1 MACGEQRFSGVN
13 SYIKGFLEP
22 GEGRT
27 WNSETQPL
35 VQEGE
40 RLPFLPGEH
49 LGMEVGICLEFGQR
63 KRSLF
68 ASCSGTAESTGEQRL
83 N

>member
-13 SYIKGFLEP
+13 SYIKSSLEP
-22 GEGRT
+22 GEERT
-27 WNSETQPL
+27 WNSESQPL

-40 RLPFLPGEH
+40 QLPFLPGEH

-63 KRSLF
+63 KCSFF